1 MCVRINMISL
11 WSRWIALFI
20 GGITLGSGQ
29 RLDEIMKN
37 DPDIS
42 QFYAYMEPSKSAN
55 FTLGNKQCTIFAPI
69 NAAFQKL
76 GEVKG
81 EIEPL
86 VLYHMLNIPKT
97 TDQLGS
103 SYTSLLTELSG
114 SPPIWITHVTG
125 SYHNDIYVNNARIL
139 VSQSNVKSSG
149 TNLLQ
154 VLHKIDEVL
163 SPTISPSSVSNR
175 IYNPTAWEFLYSYDS
190 FIENSQTPFRIR
202 NFLQRVQ
209 QKGKQDIFKDEG
221 GHTFFIPID
230 EGFGNDR
237 AASIDEKIIDG
248 HVIPKQ
254 VLFTTPTRKDV
265 PYQTLANGDNTIRV
279 VISFTQEKRGSEIVN
294 YVKSHTLFGDGNH
307 TPGVVLAQI
316 VKANIPVKN
325 GVVHLIQKP
334 LMVVDSSVRKL
345 LEEQMDYIC
354 NVGNVARH
362 DNIPEYIQD
371 YEPDYYQ
378 RFPEFIQQPE
388 QEGRILSNFFKAIQ
402 DAGKE
407 GEKLLETLDKGHD
420 VTLFAPCNKAMEGD
434 LILKKLLEDPTKLID
449 ILKMHVIVDSRLY
462 LEKIFQEGQVRPF
475 QFPTLNTGKIL
486 YFNVVSS
493 NTNRTLSVE
502 GGGVNATV
510 IQPDLAATNGI
521 IHIIDRVLG
530 VPYNTILDKLR
541 ADPMLSLTYE
551 LGNLQNFNYQLNNT
565 KKQFTYF
572 VPSNKAWKDAEVDLP
587 SAIKKVFMK
596 EYAFHATATLERHL
610 VVSNESYTMERIKQ
624 LSNATN
630 TYGTFGT
637 RRDVNLPTTRG
648 SLALYIE
655 EKKDN
660 TNPESENTS
669 FIIVWKGRKIPV
681 FRPNVECTNGII
693 HVIDLPMIR
702 DEDIIV
708 ASAIT
713 FAPQV
718 TIYLI
723 FLLLL
728 I

>member
-1 MCVRINMISL
+1 MILL
-11 WSRWIALFI
+11 WRWWIVFFI
-20 GGITLGSGQ
+20 GEVTVGRGQ
-29 RLDEIMKN
+29 RLDEIMKI

-42 QFYAYMEPSKSAN
+42 EFYAYMEPSKSAN
-55 FTLGNKQCTIFAPI
+55 FTLGNKPCTIFAPI

-76 GEVKG
+76 GKVKG
-81 EIEPL
+81 EVEPL
-86 VLYHMLNIPKT
+86 VLYHMISIPKT
-97 TDQLGS
+97 IEQLGS

-114 SPPIWITHVTG
+114 SPPIWITHITG

-139 VSQSNVKSSG
+139 INQSNIKSSG

-154 VLHKIDEVL
+154 ILHKIDEVL
-163 SPTISPSSVSNR
+163 SPTISPSSMSKG
-175 IYNPTAWEFLYSYDS
+175 IYNPTAWEFLDSYDS
-190 FIENSQTPFRIR
+190 FIADSQTPFRIR
-202 NFLQRVQ
+202 NFHQRVK

-221 GHTFFIPID
+221 GHTYFIPID

-237 AASIDEKIIDG
+237 AALIDEKIIDG
-248 HVIPKQ
+248 HVVPKQ

-279 VISFTQEKRGSEIVN
+279 VISFTQEKRGPEIVN

-307 TPGVVLAQI
+307 TPGIVLAQI

-325 GVVHLIQKP
+325 GVIHLIQRP

-345 LEEQMDYIC
+345 LEEQ
-354 NVGNVARH
+354 
-362 DNIPEYIQD
+362 
-371 YEPDYYQ
+371 
-378 RFPEFIQQPE
+378 
-388 QEGRILSNFFKAIQ
+388 EGRILSNFFKAIQ
-402 DAGKE
+402 SAGKE

-420 VTLFAPCNKAMEGD
+420 ITLFAPCNKAMEGD
-434 LILKKLLEDPTKLID
+434 LILKKLLQDPKNLIE

-462 LEKIFQEGQVRPF
+462 LEKIFQEGKVRPF
-475 QFPTLNTGKIL
+475 QFSTLNTGKTL
-486 YFNVVSS
+486 YFNVITSD
-493 NTNRTLSVE
+493 TNRTLSVE

-541 ADPMLSLTYE
+541 ADPMLSLTYD
-551 LGNLQNFNYQLNNT
+551 LGNLQNFNYQLNDT
-565 KKQFTYF
+565 KKRFTYF

-587 SAIKKVFMK
+587 SAIKKVFMR

-610 VVSNESYTMERIKQ
+610 VVSNESYTMDRIKQ
-624 LSNATN
+624 LSNDTN
-630 TYGTFGT
+630 SYGTFGA

-655 EKKDN
+655 EKQDN
-660 TNPESENTS
+660 TFT
-669 FIIVWKGRKIPV
+669 IIWKGRRIPV

-693 HVIDLPMIR
+693 HVIDLPMVR
-702 DEDIIV
+702 DEDIVV
-708 ASAIT
+708 ASAFT

-718 TIYLI
+718 TMFAI
-723 FLLLL
+723 FVLLL

>member
-149 TNLLQ
+149 TNLMQ

-345 LEEQMDYIC
+345 LEEQ
-354 NVGNVARH
+354 
-362 DNIPEYIQD
+362 
-371 YEPDYYQ
+371 
-378 RFPEFIQQPE
+378 
-388 QEGRILSNFFKAIQ
+388 EGRILSNFFKAIQ

-475 QFPTLNTGKIL
+475 QFTTLNTGKIL

-660 TNPESENTS
+660 T

>member
-345 LEEQMDYIC
+345 LEEQ
-354 NVGNVARH
+354 
-362 DNIPEYIQD
+362 
-371 YEPDYYQ
+371 
-378 RFPEFIQQPE
+378 
-388 QEGRILSNFFKAIQ
+388 EGRILSNFFKAIQ

-660 TNPESENTS
+660 T